1 MVDSA
6 KKREFPKVPP
16 LPLLNPPNTDRGA
29 HATSFY
35 HREMLRF
42 DTPSFLCANERLL
55 LLTQAAELL
64 QNVMSIESLADA
76 KVWRLPS
83 PSA

>member
-1 MVDSA
+1 
-6 KKREFPKVPP
+6 
-16 LPLLNPPNTDRGA
+16 
-29 HATSFY
+29 
-35 HREMLRF
+35 MLRF
-42 DTPSFLCANERLL
+42 DTGSFLCANKRLL

-83 PSA
+83 PSAQQHMVCLRRVCLITAGGLAARLSRHSCC

>member
-1 MVDSA
+1 
-6 KKREFPKVPP
+6 
-16 LPLLNPPNTDRGA
+16 
-29 HATSFY
+29 
-35 HREMLRF
+35 MLRF
-42 DTPSFLCANERLL
+42 DTGSFLCANKRLL